1 MEKFFYAIINSYNFL
16 AHITNVVHAKN
27 KYYLVCSTIAAIYYT
42 CTKIYDVLTNIYNA
56 VISLSREVKLTIL
69 NSKYNFCQ

>member
-1 MEKFFYAIINSYNFL
+1 MEEIFYAIINSYNFL

-42 CTKIYDVLTNIYNA
+42 CTKIYDVLSNIYTLL
-56 VISLSREVKLTIL
+56 SLSLER
-69 NSKYNFCQ
+69 SS